1 MGQNRY
7 TVAKGDTEKQDVV
20 IATDATSFTGE
31 IRLIVKDTLPKGEVL
46 KLIEQIKDV
55 ILTSNYP
62 F

>member
-7 TVAKGDTEKQDVV
+7 TLSQGDTEKQDVV

-31 IRLIVKDTLPKGEVL
+31 VRLIVKDTLPKSEVL
-46 KLIEQIKDV
+46 KLIDMIRDV
-55 ILTSNYP
+55 VLTSNYP

>member
-31 IRLIVKDTLPKGEVL
+31 IRLIVKDTLPKSEVL